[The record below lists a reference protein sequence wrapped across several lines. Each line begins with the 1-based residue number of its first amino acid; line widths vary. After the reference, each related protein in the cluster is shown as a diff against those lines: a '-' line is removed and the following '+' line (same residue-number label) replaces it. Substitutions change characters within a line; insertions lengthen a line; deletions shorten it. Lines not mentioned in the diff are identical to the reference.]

1 MESRSTFSP
10 IFGNRRLAGQ
20 STERLAAYAQRKQSR
35 KPVKRH
41 RYKKSVRV
49 TVSILSS
56 LMVVVSVL
64 LMTAGGYVMHAMNLI
79 VGDEEIDGN
88 YVDSL
93 PPDDEDP
100 DVSIDTSFNPSDY
113 DKSEVSK
120 ITLRG
125 NTKDVTNLLLLGI
138 DARTMKERGRSD
150 SMIIVTINKKN
161 KTIKLSSL
169 LRDTAV
175 TIPGRDKNGDGQDDY
190 AKLNAAYA
198 YGGFNLLSKTIEQNF
213 RLKIDKYVGVNFVV
227 FPIAVDA
234 MGGIDIY
241 MTAKEASKVCAPGQ
255 KLEDW
260 ERGFKKIGTES
271 KVYHLNGYQALQYS
285 RIRHIDSDFNRT
297 GRQRKVIEQLIVK
310 AKTMSFGTLN
320 TILNQ
325 VLPQVA
331 TNMSGDELMGYAL
344 NAGSY
349 ANYAIDTSFHLP
361 ENGKYKGWT
370 LPGGGASLRLT
381 DPVESVKS
389 LHEWIY
395 S

>member
-1 MESRSTFSP
+1 MRKENNPESRH
-10 IFGNRRLAGQ
+10 
-20 STERLAAYAQRKQSR
+20 AAPKGG

-113 DKSEVSK
+113 DKSEVGK

>member
-1 MESRSTFSP
+1 MRKENNPESRH
-10 IFGNRRLAGQ
+10 
-20 STERLAAYAQRKQSR
+20 AAPKGG

-297 GRQRKVIEQLIVK
+297 GRQRKVIEQLILK

-361 ENGKYKGWT
+361 EKGKYRGWK
-370 LPGGGASLRLT
+370 LPDGGASLQLT

>member
-1 MESRSTFSP
+1 M
-10 IFGNRRLAGQ
+10 
-20 STERLAAYAQRKQSR
+20 
-35 KPVKRH
+35 
-41 RYKKSVRV
+41 
-49 TVSILSS
+49 
-56 LMVVVSVL
+56 
-64 LMTAGGYVMHAMNLI
+64 
-79 VGDEEIDGN
+79 
-88 YVDSL
+88 
-93 PPDDEDP
+93 
-100 DVSIDTSFNPSDY
+100 
-113 DKSEVSK
+113 
-120 ITLRG
+120 
-125 NTKDVTNLLLLGI
+125 
-138 DARTMKERGRSD
+138 
-150 SMIIVTINKKN
+150 
-161 KTIKLSSL
+161 
-169 LRDTAV
+169 
-175 TIPGRDKNGDGQDDY
+175 
-190 AKLNAAYA
+190 NAAYA

>member
-1 MESRSTFSP
+1 MRKENNPESRH
-10 IFGNRRLAGQ
+10 
-20 STERLAAYAQRKQSR
+20 AAPKGG

-213 RLKIDKYVGVNFVV
+213 RLKIDKYVDVNFVV

>member
-1 MESRSTFSP
+1 MRTVNNPESRH
-10 IFGNRRLAGQ
+10 
-20 STERLAAYAQRKQSR
+20 AAPKGG

-389 LHEWIY
+389 LHEWI
-395 S
+395 SS

>member
-1 MESRSTFSP
+1 MRKENNPESRH
-10 IFGNRRLAGQ
+10 
-20 STERLAAYAQRKQSR
+20 AAPKGG

-190 AKLNAAYA
+190 AKLNVAYA

>member
-1 MESRSTFSP
+1 MRKENNPESRH
-10 IFGNRRLAGQ
+10 
-20 STERLAAYAQRKQSR
+20 AAPKGG

>member
-1 MESRSTFSP
+1 MRKENNPESRH
-10 IFGNRRLAGQ
+10 
-20 STERLAAYAQRKQSR
+20 AAPKGG

-285 RIRHIDSDFNRT
+285 RILHIDSDFNRT

>member
-1 MESRSTFSP
+1 MRKENNPESRH
-10 IFGNRRLAGQ
+10 
-20 STERLAAYAQRKQSR
+20 AAPKGG

-213 RLKIDKYVGVNFVV
+213 RLNIDKYVGVNFVV

>member
-1 MESRSTFSP
+1 MRKENNPESRH
-10 IFGNRRLAGQ
+10 
-20 STERLAAYAQRKQSR
+20 AAPKGG

-361 ENGKYKGWT
+361 ENGKYKG
-370 LPGGGASLRLT
+370 LDAAGRRRVPAADRSGGIGQEPARMDLQLIQT
-381 DPVESVKS
+381 DKKPSGFRCAPF
-389 LHEWIY
+389 
-395 S
+395 

>member
-1 MESRSTFSP
+1 MRKESNPESRH
-10 IFGNRRLAGQ
+10 
-20 STERLAAYAQRKQSR
+20 AAPKGG

>member
-1 MESRSTFSP
+1 MRKENNPESRH
-10 IFGNRRLAGQ
+10 
-20 STERLAAYAQRKQSR
+20 AAPKGG

-370 LPGGGASLRLT
+370 LPGGGASLR
-381 DPVESVKS
+381 DRKS
-389 LHEWIY
+389 TRLNSSHP
-395 S
+395 SSSRMPSSA

>member
-1 MESRSTFSP
+1 MRKENNPESRH
-10 IFGNRRLAGQ
+10 
-20 STERLAAYAQRKQSR
+20 AAPKGG

-331 TNMSGDELMGYAL
+331 TNMSCDELMGYAL

>member
-1 MESRSTFSP
+1 MRKENNPESRH
-10 IFGNRRLAGQ
+10 
-20 STERLAAYAQRKQSR
+20 AAPKGG

-361 ENGKYKGWT
+361 ENGTYKGWT

-381 DPVESVKS
+381 DPVDSVQS

>member
-1 MESRSTFSP
+1 MRKENNPESRHASP
-10 IFGNRRLAGQ
+10 KGG
-20 STERLAAYAQRKQSR
+20 

>member
-1 MESRSTFSP
+1 MRKENNPESRH
-10 IFGNRRLAGQ
+10 
-20 STERLAAYAQRKQSR
+20 AAPKGG

-120 ITLRG
+120 IPLRG

>member
-1 MESRSTFSP
+1 MRKENNPESRH
-10 IFGNRRLAGQ
+10 
-20 STERLAAYAQRKQSR
+20 AAPNGG

>member
-1 MESRSTFSP
+1 MRKENNPESRH
-10 IFGNRRLAGQ
+10 
-20 STERLAAYAQRKQSR
+20 AAPKGG

-310 AKTMSFGTLN
+310 AKTMSFGTSN

>member
-1 MESRSTFSP
+1 MRKENNPESRH
-10 IFGNRRLAGQ
+10 
-20 STERLAAYAQRKQSR
+20 AAPKGG

-349 ANYAIDTSFHLP
+349 ANYAIDASFHLP

>member
-1 MESRSTFSP
+1 MRKENNPESRH
-10 IFGNRRLAGQ
+10 
-20 STERLAAYAQRKQSR
+20 AAPKGG

-325 VLPQVA
+325 VLPQ
-331 TNMSGDELMGYAL
+331 LMGYAL

>member
-1 MESRSTFSP
+1 MRKENNPESRH
-10 IFGNRRLAGQ
+10 
-20 STERLAAYAQRKQSR
+20 AAPKGG

-49 TVSILSS
+49 RVSILSS

-64 LMTAGGYVMHAMNLI
+64 LMTAGGYVLHAMNLI

>member
-1 MESRSTFSP
+1 MRKENNPESRH
-10 IFGNRRLAGQ
+10 
-20 STERLAAYAQRKQSR
+20 AAPKGG

-234 MGGIDIY
+234 LGGIDIY

>member
-1 MESRSTFSP
+1 MRKENNPESRH
-10 IFGNRRLAGQ
+10 
-20 STERLAAYAQRKQSR
+20 AAPKGG

-234 MGGIDIY
+234 MGGSDIY

>member
-1 MESRSTFSP
+1 MRKENNPESRH
-10 IFGNRRLAGQ
+10 
-20 STERLAAYAQRKQSR
+20 AAPKGG

-271 KVYHLNGYQALQYS
+271 KVYHLNGYQALKYS

>member
-1 MESRSTFSP
+1 MRKENNPESRH
-10 IFGNRRLAGQ
+10 
-20 STERLAAYAQRKQSR
+20 AAPKGG

-389 LHEWIY
+389 LLEWIY

>member
-1 MESRSTFSP
+1 MRKENNPESRH
-10 IFGNRRLAGQ
+10 
-20 STERLAAYAQRKQSR
+20 AAPKGG

-213 RLKIDKYVGVNFVV
+213 RLKSDKYVGVNFVV

-297 GRQRKVIEQLIVK
+297 GRQRKVIEQLILK

-361 ENGKYKGWT
+361 EKGKYRGWK
-370 LPGGGASLRLT
+370 LPDGGASLQLT

>member
-1 MESRSTFSP
+1 M
-10 IFGNRRLAGQ
+10 
-20 STERLAAYAQRKQSR
+20 
-35 KPVKRH
+35 
-41 RYKKSVRV
+41 

-361 ENGKYKGWT
+361 ENGKYKG
-370 LPGGGASLRLT
+370 LDAAGRRRVPAADRSGGIGQEPARMDLQLIQT
-381 DPVESVKS
+381 DKKPSGFRCAPF
-389 LHEWIY
+389 
-395 S
+395 

>member
-1 MESRSTFSP
+1 MRKENNPESRH
-10 IFGNRRLAGQ
+10 
-20 STERLAAYAQRKQSR
+20 AAPKGG

-310 AKTMSFGTLN
+310 AMSFGTLN

>member
-1 MESRSTFSP
+1 MRKENNPESRH
-10 IFGNRRLAGQ
+10 
-20 STERLAAYAQRKQSR
+20 AAPKGG

-175 TIPGRDKNGDGQDDY
+175 TIPGRDRNGDGKDDY

-241 MTAKEASKVCAPGQ
+241 MTAQEASKVCAPGQ

>member
-1 MESRSTFSP
+1 MRKENNPESRH
-10 IFGNRRLAGQ
+10 
-20 STERLAAYAQRKQSR
+20 AAPKGG

-260 ERGFKKIGTES
+260 ERGVKKIGTES

>member
-1 MESRSTFSP
+1 MRKENNPESRH
-10 IFGNRRLAGQ
+10 
-20 STERLAAYAQRKQSR
+20 AAPKGG

-79 VGDEEIDGN
+79 VGDEEFDGN

>member
-1 MESRSTFSP
+1 MRKENNPESRH
-10 IFGNRRLAGQ
+10 
-20 STERLAAYAQRKQSR
+20 AAPKGG

-64 LMTAGGYVMHAMNLI
+64 LMTTGGYVMHAMNLI

>member
-1 MESRSTFSP
+1 MRKENNPESRH
-10 IFGNRRLAGQ
+10 
-20 STERLAAYAQRKQSR
+20 AAPKGG

-331 TNMSGDELMGYAL
+331 TNLSGDELMGYAL

>member
-1 MESRSTFSP
+1 MRKENNPESRH
-10 IFGNRRLAGQ
+10 
-20 STERLAAYAQRKQSR
+20 AAPKGG

-175 TIPGRDKNGDGQDDY
+175 TIPGRDKHGDGQDDY

>member
-1 MESRSTFSP
+1 MRKENNPESRH
-10 IFGNRRLAGQ
+10 
-20 STERLAAYAQRKQSR
+20 AAPKGG

-255 KLEDW
+255 KPEDW

>member
-1 MESRSTFSP
+1 MRKENNPESRH
-10 IFGNRRLAGQ
+10 
-20 STERLAAYAQRKQSR
+20 AAPKGG

-234 MGGIDIY
+234 MGGIDMY

>member
-1 MESRSTFSP
+1 MRKENNPESRH
-10 IFGNRRLAGQ
+10 
-20 STERLAAYAQRKQSR
+20 AAPKGG

-161 KTIKLSSL
+161 KTIKLSS
-169 LRDTAV
+169 
-175 TIPGRDKNGDGQDDY
+175 
-190 AKLNAAYA
+190 
-198 YGGFNLLSKTIEQNF
+198 IEQNF

-325 VLPQVA
+325 VMPQVE

>member
-1 MESRSTFSP
+1 MRKENNPESRH
-10 IFGNRRLAGQ
+10 
-20 STERLAAYAQRKQSR
+20 AAPKGG

-381 DPVESVKS
+381 DPAESVKS

>member
-1 MESRSTFSP
+1 MRKENNPESRH
-10 IFGNRRLAGQ
+10 
-20 STERLAAYAQRKQSR
+20 AAPKGG

-227 FPIAVDA
+227 LPIAVDA